1 MLPLNLPKSRQFLK
15 NRLKIYEIAGS
26 MTCLSFRQM
35 LVELVYIRRRELNR
49 FRHTGEYSEE
59 LIRERERE
67 LDLEE
72 ARLKT

>member
-1 MLPLNLPKSRQFLK
+1 ML
-15 NRLKIYEIAGS
+15 I
-26 MTCLSFRQM
+26 
-35 LVELVYIRRRELNR
+35 ELVYIRRRELNR